1 MRKKV
6 ITLLILLTVTT
17 LLIAVPADPDA
28 YTITITQGVWLAD
41 NNWDF
46 NNNNISDLYIGHVGI
61 GTDLN
66 NPKHRKS
73 MTVLFTS
80 ADNQGKLINVNDPT
94 KYFDTQIKWV
104 DSSIGKTTTIST
116 FPYPHLLTNLS
127 WSRDANVTLTIL
139 PKGGST
145 SGYEGTYS
153 TYYRMRFFL
162 DYGTE
167 DQVELEEYEKL
178 FNVLVYYKTK
188 TSPPP
193 GQTYFSTLLVER
205 YPAAENIDLV
215 NLMTFNNPLTVGA
228 VNFTS
233 NDDRPSTSYKIT
245 ISPNQYHP
253 SGYFAFHKTSSPASS
268 IPFKVYA
275 PSRST
280 PKQKAFTINT
290 FEKGLSGFWQ
300 DFFELAIS
308 DVNYNG
314 QTLIGGD
321 YMSEIKI
328 ELTID

>member
-6 ITLLILLTVTT
+6 ITFLSLLTITT
-17 LLIAVPADPDA
+17 LLFAAPADPDA
-28 YTITITQGVWLAD
+28 YTITITQGTWLAD
-41 NNWDF
+41 NDWNF
-46 NNNNISDLYIGHVGI
+46 HNQSISDLYLGHVGI
-61 GTDLN
+61 STDIN
-66 NPKHRKS
+66 NPNHRKT

-80 ADNQGKLINVNDPT
+80 ADNLGKLINVNDPT
-94 KYFDTQIKWV
+94 KFFYTEIKWV

-127 WSRDANVTLTIL
+127 WARDANITLTII
-139 PKGGST
+139 PRGGSD

-153 TYYRMRFFL
+153 TYYRMRYFL